1 MSLHA
6 SSGVTSR
13 LEYGHLISTM
23 PFGSSHAVSTTHP
36 SGDAPSQPCFG
47 WIMKPHFSTVTFFLH
62 AMYFC
67 IAVLS

>member
-36 SGDAPSQPCFG
+36 SGDAPSSNHVLYF
-47 WIMKPHFSTVTFFLH
+47 VLH
-62 AMYFC
+62 HY
-67 IAVLS
+67 ILNVPTLK

>member
-47 WIMKPHFSTVTFFLH
+47 WIMKPHFLQ
-62 AMYFC
+62 
-67 IAVLS
+67 